1 MCIIKDELDFKI
13 FNFLNFFYMLIRFRR
28 KLQGI
33 MFPAR
38 TVFCFT
44 IFCVPF
50 RNKGSEER

>member
-1 MCIIKDELDFKI
+1 MCIIKDELDFKLFF
-13 FNFLNFFYMLIRFRR
+13 FNFLYTLIPIRR

-50 RNKGSEER
+50 RNNGSEER